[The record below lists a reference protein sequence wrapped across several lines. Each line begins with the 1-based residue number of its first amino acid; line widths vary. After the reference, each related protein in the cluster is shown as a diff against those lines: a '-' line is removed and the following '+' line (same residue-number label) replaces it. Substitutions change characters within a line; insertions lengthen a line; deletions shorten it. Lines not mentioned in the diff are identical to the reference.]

1 MVAVVLRLRLALW
14 AASLRRDRWRVVV
27 LVLGGLYGLG
37 VTAGVVVGLAAL
49 AAAPAD
55 VARGVVV
62 VGGAVLVLAWTVV
75 PVVAFGVD
83 PSLDPARF
91 ATLPVEPRRLVVGLL
106 LAALVGVPGVL
117 TLVVGLGSALP
128 WAGRGAA
135 AGLPA
140 VAAGLLGG
148 VLGVLTAV
156 AAGRLLTAAAA
167 VVLAR
172 RRAQEAVAV
181 LVVLSL
187 VAAGPALAAVTA
199 RGVTVPR
206 PGALVDV
213 LAWTP
218 PGLAWAV
225 GADVAAGAAGT
236 AALRLGLAAAVLAL
250 LLVGWTA
257 VLGRRLAGPAGAG
270 GAGAPSGRAP
280 GRHGRGPHLP
290 DGARWAVAARC
301 LRYWRR
307 DPRYLVAAA
316 GGLLL
321 PLGLGA
327 LAVAGALPVPLL
339 WTAGALAG
347 LVLGTALHNDVALD
361 GSAFWSHLAVGVRG
375 VDDRAGRVLAQLLW
389 ALPTTAAVALGGAAA
404 AVAAG
409 RAAGAGGPGPDGPVA
424 EAAWAAG
431 SLASAVALLLAGTAV
446 SSVLSAVRPY
456 PAQAADE
463 SPFGSPSG
471 AALPGALAQSLVLLG
486 TGVLA
491 LPALVAALLGVVWQP
506 AAAVVAL
513 ALALGGG
520 AVQVVAG
527 VRAGGA
533 LVDRRGPELLAA
545 VRRDR

>member
-37 VTAGVVVGLAAL
+37 LTAGAVVGLAAL
-49 AAAPAD
+49 AGAPAD

-62 VGGAVLVLAWTVV
+62 VGGTVLVLAWTVV

-106 LAALVGVPGVL
+106 LAALVGVPGAL

-181 LVVLSL
+181 LVVLAL

-236 AALRLGLAAAVLAL
+236 AAARLALAAAVLAL

-270 GAGAPSGRAP
+270 GAGAPAGRAP
-280 GRHGRGPHLP
+280 GRPGRGPHLP

-327 LAVAGALPVPLL
+327 LAVAGALPAPLL

-361 GSAFWSHLAVGVRG
+361 GPAFWSHLAVGVRG

-409 RAAGAGGPGPDGPVA
+409 RAAGPGGLGPDGAMA

-431 SLASAVALLLAGTAV
+431 PLASAVALLLAGAAV

-513 ALALGGG
+513 VLALGVG